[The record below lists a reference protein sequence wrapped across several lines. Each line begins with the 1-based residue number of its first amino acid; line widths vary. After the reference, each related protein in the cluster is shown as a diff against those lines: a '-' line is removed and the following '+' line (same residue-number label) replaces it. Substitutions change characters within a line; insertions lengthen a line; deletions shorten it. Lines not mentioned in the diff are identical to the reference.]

1 VAAAKEKPRDPAAP
15 AVSDRKVCMWNSAR
29 QLGRSH
35 WESDTVLHV
44 EVVDDKNEQL
54 LASAEVP
61 LRCVG
66 EAPFELGAEAYAPM
80 APGKGKAKGDRNNDD
95 GISSALSFLA
105 PQMPPCSITLW
116 CVPPAKSSVSIKHLF
131 LITPAESALT
141 EAFSVLH
148 PSKEVSRGSKGDKR
162 SEGSERRSRTHGK
175 VEKKTVESE
184 SSSSLPRAD
193 ARAAPKPASEE
204 ARVRSAGPVSRFGA
218 MLERGGQAVK
228 QLKHSVTSTDHPLSR
243 SGLMQASALQAN
255 IAAAMRCIGG
265 GVRHSRQSRKEMT
278 DAELEEHEAVA
289 MQSLADAD
297 VPDGTK
303 LASVLSTMLH
313 AQTLWAS
320 PLARAT
326 QTAML
331 VLQPFAT
338 ENSLNENEALPI
350 ELKRNARERR
360 ELTSLTTSI
369 GNSCGE
375 HIRTRCVQKLMDL
388 KEEGEAAVAASDAV
402 PLLTTEVESQWWSTN
417 PESDKEYQT
426 RVAELMAQIQ
436 FAPDD
441 SIVLVAHNDLVQEL
455 LSRYM
460 HPDARERLQET
471 IQPFLQGTV
480 PPCTV
485 LWCCLDFQ
493 RQRPINDAAVLNDTI
508 ADLAAQQLT
517 QSSTTT
523 SLHTL
528 VTAKV

>member
-1 VAAAKEKPRDPAAP
+1 MRAP
-15 AVSDRKVCMWNSAR
+15 LHACA
-29 QLGRSH
+29 
-35 WESDTVLHV
+35 WEGDF
-44 EVVDDKNEQL
+44 
-54 LASAEVP
+54 VP
-61 LRCVG
+61 HRLV
-66 EAPFELGAEAYAPM
+66 
-80 APGKGKAKGDRNNDD
+80 
-95 GISSALSFLA
+95 
-105 PQMPPCSITLW
+105 T
-116 CVPPAKSSVSIKHLF
+116 
-131 LITPAESALT
+131 
-141 EAFSVLH
+141 
-148 PSKEVSRGSKGDKR
+148 
-162 SEGSERRSRTHGK
+162 RRA
-175 VEKKTVESE
+175 ESE

-193 ARAAPKPASEE
+193 ARAAPKPASDE

-369 GNSCGE
+369 GN
-375 HIRTRCVQKLMDL
+375 RC
-388 KEEGEAAVAASDAV
+388 AS
-402 PLLTTEVESQWWSTN
+402 
-417 PESDKEYQT
+417 
-426 RVAELMAQIQ
+426 
-436 FAPDD
+436 PDT
-441 SIVLVAHNDLVQEL
+441 SFFLVVGGGGRGIGARSSALDWKR
-455 LSRYM
+455 SRYTSNA
-460 HPDARERLQET
+460 PLQ
-471 IQPFLQGTV
+471 
-480 PPCTV
+480 
-485 LWCCLDFQ
+485 LW
-493 RQRPINDAAVLNDTI
+493 
-508 ADLAAQQLT
+508 
-517 QSSTTT
+517 
-523 SLHTL
+523 
-528 VTAKV
+528 